1 MAVEMKEEQS
11 TIQSTKDRILNAAL
25 DLFAEKGYE
34 GASVDMIAAAAGIKG
49 PSLYKHFK
57 GKDQILDAL
66 ITKVDEYYAANFNA
80 AGNQGQLPESM
91 EQLTRMA
98 FAKVNFT
105 MHDEVIQKT
114 RRLLALGQFR
124 NPRLS
129 ELATIHGITGIQS
142 MFQKLFTAM
151 MKAGIMKDD
160 EPALL
165 AMEFASPVS
174 LLIQMYDREPAKEK
188 EIIKKIKAHLKH
200 FADVYG
206 V

>member
-1 MAVEMKEEQS
+1 MKEEQS
-11 TIQSTKDRILNAAL
+11 TALSTKDRILDAAL

-80 AGNQGQLPESM
+80 AGRQNQLPESM
-91 EQLTRMA
+91 DQLTRMA

-124 NPRLS
+124 NSRLS
-129 ELATIHGITGIQS
+129 ELATLHGITAIQT
-142 MFQKLFTAM
+142 MFQKLFAAM
-151 MKAGIMKDD
+151 MKAGIMKNDD
-160 EPALL
+160 PAIL

>member
-1 MAVEMKEEQS
+1 MKEEQS
-11 TIQSTKDRILNAAL
+11 TALSTKDRILDAAL

-80 AGNQGQLPESM
+80 AGRQNQLPESM
-91 EQLTRMA
+91 DQLTRMA
-98 FAKVNFT
+98 FAKVSFT

-114 RRLLALGQFR
+114 RRLLTLGQFR

-129 ELATIHGITGIQS
+129 ELATLHGITAIQT
-142 MFQKLFTAM
+142 MFQKLFAAM
-151 MKAGIMKDD
+151 MKAGVMKKDD
-160 EPALL
+160 PAIL

-200 FADVYG
+200 FAEAYG